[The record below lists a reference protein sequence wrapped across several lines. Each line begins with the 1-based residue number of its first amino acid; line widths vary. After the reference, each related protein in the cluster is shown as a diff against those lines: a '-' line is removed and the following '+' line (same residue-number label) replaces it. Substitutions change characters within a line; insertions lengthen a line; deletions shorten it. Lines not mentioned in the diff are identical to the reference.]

1 MLESTVKVSTP
12 LAPSNLVNPFSPS
25 VSASTGKMF
34 AGSTANT
41 SENKKNGST
50 RIMERRRISLN
61 LFSDNKFIKTQKI
74 TKYPMSNQEL
84 EIISNEID

>member
-1 MLESTVKVSTP
+1 
-12 LAPSNLVNPFSPS
+12 
-25 VSASTGKMF
+25 MF